1 VGKRVHLLTRGTA
14 WILITLILAQCSPS
28 SRPKTWVA
36 GWQETAPMTTPRT
49 GAKAVAVRDHVY
61 VLGGGEGIPGPS
73 TVHRSVEYAR
83 IGPEGT
89 LEAWKSTSPMNT
101 PRIFLATAQAD
112 EVIYALGGEYFPEG
126 QMHLLNTVEWARV
139 EADGRLGPWHEAN
152 PMLTPRRSPTAAV
165 VGDYLYAMGGYN
177 GVFLRTVERAK
188 ILKEGGLGPWEWVP
202 QSLTTSRYIHGG
214 AAVGNRIYVIGG
226 HLMESGRGSSA
237 AEWATVGSDGQINS
251 WKTTSALLQP
261 RFLAGSAAADDS
273 IFVIGGYDGHYLS
286 SVEQASILPDGN
298 LGPWT
303 QTTPLPTP
311 REGPAVTVYGKKI
324 YVIGGSN
331 NGVFLRTV
339 EWAEVGQDGRLG
351 HWRSRND

>member
-1 VGKRVHLLTRGTA
+1 
-14 WILITLILAQCSPS
+14 
-28 SRPKTWVA
+28 
-36 GWQETAPMTTPRT
+36 MTTPRT
-49 GAKAVAVRDHVY
+49 GAKAITVRDHVY

-83 IGPEGT
+83 IGSDGT
-89 LEAWKSTSPMNT
+89 LEEWKATSPMNT

-112 EVIYALGGEYFPEG
+112 AVIYALGGEYFPEG
-126 QMHLLNTVEWARV
+126 QMHLLNSVEWARV
-139 EADGRLGPWHEAN
+139 DADGQLGPWHEAN

-177 GVFLRTVERAK
+177 GAFLRTVERAK
-188 ILKEGGLGPWEWVP
+188 ILKGGGLDPWEWVP

-214 AAVGNRIYVIGG
+214 AAVGNRIYVVGG

-251 WKTTSALLQP
+251 WKPTSALLQP
-261 RFLAGSAAADDS
+261 RFLAGSAATDES
-273 IFVIGGYDGHYLS
+273 IFVIGGYDGQYLS
-286 SVEQASILPDGN
+286 SVEQARILPDGN

-331 NGVFLRTV
+331 NGVFLRTA

-351 HWRSRND
+351 HWRSSND

>member
-1 VGKRVHLLTRGTA
+1 MGRKVNLLTILFA
-14 WILITLILAQCSPS
+14 WFLMIPLLATCSRAPH
-28 SRPKTWVA
+28 PQTWVV
-36 GWQETAPMTTPRT
+36 GWQSTAPLTVSRS
-49 GAKAVAVRDHVY
+49 GAKAVAVGDHLY

-83 IGPEGT
+83 IRPEGT
-89 LEAWKSTSPMNT
+89 LQPWEAARPMNT
-101 PRIFLATAQAD
+101 PRIFLATAQSND
-112 EVIYALGGEYFPEG
+112 VIYALGGEYFPEG
-126 QMHLLNTVEWARV
+126 RMLLLNNVEWTQV
-139 EADGRLGPWHEAN
+139 GADGQLGPWHETS

-165 VGDYLYAMGGYN
+165 VDGYLYAMGGYN
-177 GVFLRTVERAK
+177 GIFLRTVERAR
-188 ILKEGGLGPWEWVP
+188 ILSGGELGPWEWVP

-214 AAVGNRIYVIGG
+214 AAVGNRIYVVGG